1 MPKQDIDYSNTI
13 FYKISCKDENIKELY
28 IGHTTNYC
36 SMKGMYMI

>member
-28 IGHTTNYC
+28 IGHTTNYQFC
-36 SMKGMYMI
+36 RKKTLS